1 MTIYDFDGMF
11 DVKLRE
17 YMDKNNE
24 IKGEKWE
31 DIIPVL
37 YKKFGDVKIKS
48 IGKSPNEY
56 YKDVSI
62 ETLIKILSSHLKQ
75 NVSVDGFLKNRLD
88 ETDCKKFML
97 SLLDGCEAEK
107 EFAVNYLGEYEPAI
121 EKYMDVIESECDVS
135 LMESCVSAVKKFADA
150 LYDRLVSNYKNGVQ
164 AQIMLDILSCCLKH
178 RQEVFN
184 LLISAFNCDD
194 EHVIENA
201 ANIANF
207 GDERALPYLY
217 KKLEEEAVN
226 YLQFREIKF
235 AIETLGGECESERDF
250 SGDEA
255 YEAIKKHTEENADI
269 FSKLFNK

>member
-1 MTIYDFDGMF
+1 MIIYDFDGMF

-17 YMDKNNE
+17 YMDKNKE
-24 IKGEKWE
+24 VKGEKWE
-31 DIIPVL
+31 DIIPSL

-56 YKDVSI
+56 YMEAST
-62 ETLIKILSSHLKQ
+62 ETLIKILSAHLKQ
-75 NVSVDGFLKNRLD
+75 NVPVDGFLKKRLD
-88 ETDCKKFML
+88 ETDCKSIML
-97 SLLDGCEAEK
+97 SLLGGCEAEK
-107 EFAVNYLGEYEPAI
+107 EFAINYLGEYEPAKD
-121 EKYMDVIESECDVS
+121 KYMDVIESDCDVS
-135 LMESCVSAVKKFADA
+135 IKESCVSVVKKFADS
-150 LYDRLVSNYKNGVQ
+150 LFERLTSNYKNGVQ
-164 AQIMLDILSCCLKH
+164 TQIMLEIMSFCLNH

-184 LLISAFNCDD
+184 TLISAFNCDG

-201 ANIANF
+201 ANLANF

-217 KKLEEEAVN
+217 KKLEEENVN

-235 AIETLGGECESERDF
+235 AIETLGGECEEERDF

-255 YEAIKKHTEENADI
+255 YEAIKKHTEENTDI